1 MEESEKRRERLKAMR
16 TEASQAVFDNEVG
29 AGESHHLSNPL
40 IETSA
45 VPPLQTNLYAT
56 PRFDY
61 YTDPMSAFSAD
72 KRRGNVSNLHSQDCL
87 TPPRPR
93 HPEMTPPPAYL
104 PRPNYSPDQRM
115 YRGRGP
121 HHSSGPRNPEMTPSP
136 AQHFQANYSP
146 DQRMY
151 QARGPY
157 HGSGPRNPEMIP
169 SPAYQPQP
177 NYSPGQRM
185 YQAPGHYHGSGPN
198 QSPMG
203 MISPHGPHRGTPRG
217 PSSYYNPSN
226 SSGVGNFSSPGF
238 GSSASSNSGQGRGS
252 WIPSSGSGFG
262 GSPSSNFGR
271 GRGRWSG
278 SGRGGRGGGLG
289 SHDSVSAELR
299 PDLYYNKS
307 MVEDPWKFL
316 EPVIWS
322 GHISV
327 KSWNTPNTLESP
339 SPNSTGV
346 KKARIS
352 ESTSASSSQPSLAEY
367 LAAAFNEAVN
377 DEGSHDQPN

>member
-16 TEASQAVFDNEVG
+16 TEASQA
-29 AGESHHLSNPL
+29 
-40 IETSA
+40 
-45 VPPLQTNLYAT
+45 TNSYAT

-72 KRRGNVSNLHSQDCL
+72 KRRGNVSNLHSQYCL

-93 HPEMTPPPAYL
+93 HPEMTPPPAYQ

-115 YRGRGP
+115 YRARGP

-136 AQHFQANYSP
+136 AQHVQTNYSP

-177 NYSPGQRM
+177 NYSLVKECTKLQTIIT
-185 YQAPGHYHGSGPN
+185 ALELV
-198 QSPMG
+198 
-203 MISPHGPHRGTPRG
+203 ISPVLDLEVALVQTPVRAEG
-217 PSSYYNPSN
+217 AGFPALVQGLEAALVLILEEA
-226 SSGVGNFSSPGF
+226 GVAGLV
-238 GSSASSNSGQGRGS
+238 
-252 WIPSSGSGFG
+252 
-262 GSPSSNFGR
+262 
-271 GRGRWSG
+271 

-307 MVEDPWKFL
+307 MIEDPWKFL

-322 GHISV
+322 GNISV
-327 KSWNTPNTLESP
+327 KSWNTPSTLESP
-339 SPNSTGV
+339 FPNSTGV

-377 DEGSHDQPN
+377 DEGSHGKPN